1 MIVNKLKTSKLN
13 NLLDHK
19 TAKYCL
25 IKTPKSEINNFLNHR
40 TLKYCHIKTCLI

>member
-1 MIVNKLKTSKLN
+1 MIVNKLKTPKLN

-25 IKTPKSEINNFLNHR
+25 IKTPPKR
-40 TLKYCHIKTCLI
+40 D